1 MTNKKSW
8 IFHGE
13 ELTES
18 TDILEN
24 PARGWYGIYTFP
36 VQEQIDP
43 EELRWSLR
51 EGESLALV
59 LLDIY
64 KYRSMPLDRTALEN
78 IRNIL
83 SFFMQHKK
91 DVILRPVYDR
101 EGNGHACEPDSFAQV
116 MEHLTQI
123 GKILKSMKHSVFI
136 FQGMLVGSWGEMH
149 DSRYLSPEQMR
160 QMKNSMQQYLGK

>member
-43 EELRWSLR
+43 EEM
-51 EGESLALV
+51 ESERGRVAG
-59 LLDIY
+59 
-64 KYRSMPLDRTALEN
+64 A
-78 IRNIL
+78 
-83 SFFMQHKK
+83 
-91 DVILRPVYDR
+91 
-101 EGNGHACEPDSFAQV
+101 GAAG
-116 MEHLTQI
+116 
-123 GKILKSMKHSVFI
+123 
-136 FQGMLVGSWGEMH
+136 
-149 DSRYLSPEQMR
+149 YL
-160 QMKNSMQQYLGK
+160 